1 MGGMAA
7 IRRLRENVS
16 LLQRQLS
23 DGTLLRPLLERHE
36 DDIYELQVIQ
46 LFEGK
51 ASSGEDMRPYYSEDL
66 KPEGW
71 FPSKESAMRYALWK
85 KTGISYPVDVQRNT
99 DAPNLYI
106 NGKFH
111 SELEV
116 RAGSRDIGVYPKSS
130 YAAGI
135 MAKYGMDKFGL
146 TSERWRKVL
155 EESKD
160 RILQLMKEELY
171 E

>member
-1 MGGMAA
+1 MTLTTL
-7 IRRLRENVS
+7 IRNAEMLQSAMERGIFLQVVLNDRREDILHEQQVQ
-16 LLQRQLS
+16 LLEGKDS
-23 DGTLLRPLLERHE
+23 DGN
-36 DDIYELQVIQ
+36 
-46 LFEGK
+46 
-51 ASSGEDMRPYYSEDL
+51 DMRPYYSEDDYFSSR
-66 KPEGW
+66 EQAQW
-71 FPSKESAMRYALWK
+71 YINWK
-85 KTGISYPVDVQRNT
+85 KSGISYPVDVPRNP

-116 RAGSRDIGVYPKSS
+116 RAGSSSVGVYPKTP

-135 MAKYGMDKFGL
+135 VDKYGMSKFGL
-146 TSERWRKVL
+146 TQERWRKVL

-160 RILQLMKEELY
+160 KILQLMKQELY

>member
-1 MGGMAA
+1 MTLTTL
-7 IRRLRENVS
+7 IRNAEMLQSAMERGIFLQVVLNDRREDILHEQQVQ
-16 LLQRQLS
+16 LLEGKDS
-23 DGTLLRPLLERHE
+23 DGN
-36 DDIYELQVIQ
+36 
-46 LFEGK
+46 
-51 ASSGEDMRPYYSEDL
+51 DMRPYYSEDL

-71 FPSKESAMRYALWK
+71 FYTKESAMRYALWK

-106 NGKFH
+106 NGMFH

-135 MAKYGMDKFGL
+135 MAKYGMNKFGL
-146 TSERWRKVL
+146 TQERWHKVL

-160 RILQLMKEELY
+160 RIIQLMKQELY

>member
-1 MGGMAA
+1 
-7 IRRLRENVS
+7 
-16 LLQRQLS
+16 
-23 DGTLLRPLLERHE
+23 
-36 DDIYELQVIQ
+36 
-46 LFEGK
+46 
-51 ASSGEDMRPYYSEDL
+51 
-66 KPEGW
+66 
-71 FPSKESAMRYALWK
+71 MRYALWK

-111 SELEV
+111 GEMEV
-116 RAGSRDIGVYPKSS
+116 RAGSTSVGVYPKTS

-135 MAKYGMDKFGL
+135 VAKYGMDKFGL

-160 RILQLMKEELY
+160 RILQLMKQELY

>member
-1 MGGMAA
+1 MTLTTL
-7 IRRLRENVS
+7 IRNAEMLQSAMDRGIFLQVVLNDRREEIVAS
-16 LLQRQLS
+16 QREQLLEGKDS
-23 DGTLLRPLLERHE
+23 DGN
-36 DDIYELQVIQ
+36 
-46 LFEGK
+46 
-51 ASSGEDMRPYYSEDL
+51 DMRPYYSEDL
-66 KPEGW
+66 KPDGW
-71 FPSKESAMRYALWK
+71 FHSKESAMRYAVWK

-111 SELEV
+111 NDLEA
-116 RAGSRDIGVYPKSS
+116 RAGSTSVGVYPKTS

-135 MAKYGMDKFGL
+135 MAKYGMNKFGL

-155 EESKD
+155 EDCKD
-160 RILQLMKEELY
+160 RILQLMKQELY